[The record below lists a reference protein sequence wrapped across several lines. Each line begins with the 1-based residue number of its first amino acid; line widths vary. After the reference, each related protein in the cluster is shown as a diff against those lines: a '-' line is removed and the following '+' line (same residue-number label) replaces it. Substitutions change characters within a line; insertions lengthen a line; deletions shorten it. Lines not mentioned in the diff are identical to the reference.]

1 MLSAMSRVLSKGGK
15 DPRLCEDCLS
25 YPDKGTLA
33 FRQAILLL
41 AKSCDKSVD
50 FVPFYQ
56 SYSIQPSG
64 GLYSH
69 PIEPFDGNG

>member
-1 MLSAMSRVLSKGGK
+1 MSRVLYKVIE

-41 AKSCDKSVD
+41 AKPCDKSVD

-64 GLYSH
+64 GLYSN
-69 PIEPFDGNG
+69 PIKTFDGNG